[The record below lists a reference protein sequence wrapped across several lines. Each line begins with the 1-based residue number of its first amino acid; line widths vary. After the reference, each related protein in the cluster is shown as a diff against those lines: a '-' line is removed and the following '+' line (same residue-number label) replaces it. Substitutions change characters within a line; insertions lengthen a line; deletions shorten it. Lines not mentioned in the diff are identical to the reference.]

1 MKIDINSKWYTSEG
15 SVFVVDNVKTV
26 DDNTWVH
33 YHRYGTDQ
41 QYNCLAAAFVKRFFL
56 NTNTNYNY

>member
-15 SVFVVDNVKTV
+15 SVFVVDDVKTV
-26 DDNTWVH
+26 DNNTWVH

-56 NTNTNYNY
+56 NTNYNY